1 MNRVE
6 RPRVG
11 VLVAWPNNLR
21 TVDFT
26 WLASIEL
33 RRRVRELRTAGLPD
47 RTIADLTGLGVI
59 DVRRILGERA
69 E

>member
-11 VLVAWPNNLR
+11 ALIALPNNLR
-21 TVDFT
+21 SVDFT
-26 WLASIEL
+26 RLGSIEL
-33 RRRVRELRTAGLPD
+33 RRRVRELRTVGLPD

-69 E
+69 A